1 MNNPDE
7 GSIEYQIS
15 LIRRIY
21 DGLIVGFISSR
32 ELMRKNSKSVFHFSG
47 LS

>member
-21 DGLIVGFISSR
+21 DGLIGGFIS
-32 ELMRKNSKSVFHFSG
+32 
-47 LS
+47 